1 MSTLAPCGTRQARRR
16 HKRNNT
22 TCDVCDQAVK
32 TPGGNNL
39 APCGT
44 APARQR
50 HKRRG
55 ETCTTCGPLQ
65 PVHPPK
71 PCGTAA
77 AIKRHR
83 YHSEPVCD
91 VCKQG
96 ERARTSAAS
105 QAKGTK
111 RLTNAEF
118 IEELTFLIN
127 AGEGQHRILTALG
140 YQNKPDALHQRLYR
154 AKRHDLTAQ
163 IFGWDLAA

>member
-16 HKRNNT
+16 HKRNNET
-22 TCDVCDQAVK
+22 CQTCDAALK
-32 TPGGNNL
+32 PRGNKP

-44 APARQR
+44 SPARQR
-50 HKRRG
+50 HHRRG
-55 ETCTTCGPLQ
+55 ETCQVCGPIT
-65 PVHPPK
+65 PVRPPK
-71 PCGTAA
+71 PCGTPAA
-77 AIKRHR
+77 VKRHR
-83 YHSEPVCD
+83 YRGEPVCD
-91 VCKQG
+91 TCKQG